1 MHNSY
6 SGTFRSDPQLLVRD
20 TVSAWGIFLSTSTR
34 SHIFGPPVKYLG
46 SFAEQIL
53 HCHNVRRL
61 VRCTQGCTCPL
72 VRLDAY
78 KSSIHGYVSPL
89 CDLRLSGQVIYR
101 GNNYIE
107 VVLTMEKCNMDLDAR
122 YALRIPMQWWR
133 RSTFLRTILDGLPRC
148 VHLALT
154 KCARFASTL

>member
-6 SGTFRSDPQLLVRD
+6 SGTFRSDPQPLERD
-20 TVSAWGIFLSTSTR
+20 TVSAWGIFLSTLTR
-34 SHIFGPPVKYLG
+34 SHILGPPVKYLG
-46 SFAEQIL
+46 SESFAEQVL
-53 HCHNVRRL
+53 RCHNVRQL
-61 VRCTQGCTCPL
+61 VRCTCPL

-78 KSSIHGYVSPL
+78 KSSIHGYVSPV
-89 CDLRLSGQVIYR
+89 CDLRLSGQVIYG

-107 VVLTMEKCNMDLDAR
+107 VVLTMEKCNMDLD
-122 YALRIPMQWWR
+122 
-133 RSTFLRTILDGLPRC
+133 TRTILDGLPRC